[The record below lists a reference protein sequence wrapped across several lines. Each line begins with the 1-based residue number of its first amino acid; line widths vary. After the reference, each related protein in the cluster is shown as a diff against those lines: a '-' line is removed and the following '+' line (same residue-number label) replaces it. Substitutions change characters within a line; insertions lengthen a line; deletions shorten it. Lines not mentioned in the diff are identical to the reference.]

1 MKIAVTNQKGGV
13 GKTTT
18 TLNLGAALAKRGRR
32 VLLIDLDPQ
41 ASLTA
46 ATGRTA
52 ERVTLGD
59 ALVNPDC
66 VLSAIYRSIGGMQI
80 ITASATLAT
89 TLLTLHRMGTVSN
102 RLAQVLKPIED
113 CYEDILIDCPPM
125 LGPAISNALTA
136 ANLALVPLQ
145 CEFLSLRGLEDMR
158 EITAAIRETTNP
170 NLRMLVLP
178 AMFDGRTLHAH
189 HILRAARE
197 VLPDTFC
204 ETVIPRSVRLA
215 ESPMRAKTIFE
226 HAPDSQ
232 SAEAYWRLSQEM
244 IQEECRYV
252 ASR

>member
-46 ATGRTA
+46 ATGRSA

-66 VLSAIYRSIGGMQI
+66 VLNAIYRSIGGMQI

-89 TLLTLHRMGTVSN
+89 TLLTLHRLGTVSR
-102 RLAQVLKPIED
+102 RLAQVLGPIED
-113 CYEDILIDCPPM
+113 CYDDIVIDCPPM

-136 ANLALVPLQ
+136 AHLALVPLQ
-145 CEFLSLRGLEDMR
+145 CEFLSMRGLEDMQ

-170 NLRMLVLP
+170 DLRMRVLP
-178 AMFDGRTLHAH
+178 TMFDGRTLHAK

-197 VLPDTFC
+197 VLPDAFC
-204 ETVIPRSVRLA
+204 ETVIPRAVRLA
-215 ESPMRAKTIFE
+215 EAPMYGKTIFE
-226 HAPDSQ
+226 YAPDS
-232 SAEAYWRLSQEM
+232 SAAAAYWQLAQEM
-244 IQEECRYV
+244 MQEECWHGAAR
-252 ASR
+252 